1 MQYISVKHVLHATRL
16 CALMY
21 YVGTHVLREKI
32 GVFMYY
38 IGTYVIHK
46 PFMHY
51 VIQATLMYY
60 IRFVM

>member
-1 MQYISVKHVLHATRL
+1 
-16 CALMY
+16 MY

>member
-1 MQYISVKHVLHATRL
+1 
-16 CALMY
+16 MY

-51 VIQATLMYY
+51 VIQATLC
-60 IRFVM
+60 IT

>member
-1 MQYISVKHVLHATRL
+1 MSYTNVLARQF
-16 CALMY
+16 
-21 YVGTHVLREKI
+21 VGHKRGKI

-38 IGTYVIHK
+38 IGTNVIHK

-60 IRFVM
+60 IRFVE